1 MSLWVFRVSASI
13 NINILSNIN
22 LSDMRQCIFFCLSQ
36 QNVVVMVTSRVTS
49 VDIIYKVTKIF
60 VLSNRCDLHHMKILF
75 SNFALFATYKYK
87 SKDQKNRSYKI
98 LTFNIIF
105 SLKVSWNRLFQK
117 KRFTPNVKNIKFSN
131 WPPLD
136 FQSTLSWPPLEFFIV
151 LHWLPWKSNCLSF

>member
-1 MSLWVFRVSASI
+1 MSLWVFRVSTSI

-60 VLSNRCDLHHMKILF
+60 VLSNRCDLHHMKVLF

-136 FQSTLSWPPLEFFIV
+136 FQSTFTLPPSIDILNRGR
-151 LHWLPWKSNCLSF
+151 HP